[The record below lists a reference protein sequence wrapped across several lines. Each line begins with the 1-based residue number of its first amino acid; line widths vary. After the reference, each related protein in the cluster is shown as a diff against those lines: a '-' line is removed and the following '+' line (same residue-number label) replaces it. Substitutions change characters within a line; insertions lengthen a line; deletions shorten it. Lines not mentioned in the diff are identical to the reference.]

1 MTSTRND
8 AFDRRSVL
16 LSGFLPAALF
26 AIGEGAIIPIIPIA
40 ADSLGASLAFAGFV
54 AALILVGELI
64 GDVPSGVVVG
74 RIGERN
80 AMIGA
85 AVVSVVG
92 LVVCVVSPN
101 PWVLAVGVFL
111 VGVSTAVFALAR
123 HAYMTTAIPLRI
135 RARALSSLGGVFRFG
150 YFVGPF
156 LSAGVVHLT
165 GTTQSA
171 FWIHVVCCL
180 AAAVVLLVLRD
191 PATGARGLR
200 LPSRASRP
208 STGDRTDGRTDR
220 TAPTVD
226 DRAGRTAAQPT
237 PDDHTDRTAPAEPPA
252 DTGAQFVQQEA
263 HGLFRTIRDNRAV
276 LARLGSG
283 AALIGA
289 LRAGRQV
296 ILPLWAVSV
305 GLDDASAALVI
316 GIAGAV
322 DFALFYTSGQI
333 MDRWGRLASALPCML
348 GLAVSYFLLA
358 WSGHLDARV
367 GWFVGIAI
375 GMSLANGV
383 GSGILMTLGADLAP
397 RGNPAPFLGA
407 WRFTGDFGSAAAP
420 LLISGVTAVA
430 SLALASGVMGVL
442 GLVGAGVLLRY
453 VPRYLPRRLR

>member
-1 MTSTRND
+1 MPSETP
-8 AFDRRSVL
+8 AFDLRAVV

-40 ADSLGASLAFAGFV
+40 ADNLGAGLAFAGFV
-54 AALILVGELI
+54 ASLILVGELI

-85 AVVSVVG
+85 AAVSVVG
-92 LVVCVVSPN
+92 LLVCVWSPN
-101 PWVLAVGVFL
+101 AWVLAVGVFL

-123 HAYMTTAIPLRI
+123 HAYMTTAIPVHV

-156 LSAGVVHLT
+156 VSAGVIHLT
-165 GTTQSA
+165 GATQSA
-171 FWIHVVCCL
+171 FWIHVTCCL
-180 AAAVVLLVLRD
+180 LAAVVLLVIRD
-191 PATGARGLR
+191 PATGARGFR
-200 LPSRASRP
+200 KPARASRP
-208 STGDRTDGRTDR
+208 DAGVPA
-220 TAPTVD
+220 TA
-226 DRAGRTAAQPT
+226 TAV
-237 PDDHTDRTAPAEPPA
+237 AEPPT
-252 DTGAQFVQQEA
+252 DTGAQFVQDEA
-263 HGLFRTIRDNRAV
+263 HGLFRTIRAHRKV
-276 LARLGSG
+276 LLRLGSG
-283 AALIGA
+283 AGLIGA

-305 GLDDASAALVI
+305 GLDDSTAALVI

-348 GLAVSYFLLA
+348 GLSVSYFLLA

-367 GWFVGIAI
+367 GWFVAIAI

-397 RGNPAPFLGA
+397 RDHPAPFLGA

-430 SLALASGVMGVL
+430 SIAVASGVMGVL

>member
-1 MTSTRND
+1 MTTTPEPSS
-8 AFDRRSVL
+8 FDFRAVL

-40 ADSLGASLAFAGFV
+40 ADSLGASLAIAGFV
-54 AALILVGELI
+54 ASLILVGELI
-64 GDVPSGVVVG
+64 GDVPSGIVVA

-85 AVVSVVG
+85 ALISVVG
-92 LVVCVVSPN
+92 LLVCTVAPN
-101 PWVLAVGVFL
+101 PVVLAIGVFL

-123 HAYMTTAIPLRI
+123 HAYMTTAIPIHI

-156 LSAGVVHLT
+156 LAAGVIHLT

-171 FWIHVVCCL
+171 FWVHVVCCL
-180 AAAVVLLVLRD
+180 AAAATLIVLRD
-191 PATGARGLR
+191 PATGVRGLR
-200 LPSRASRP
+200 WPSRASRA
-208 STGDRTDGRTDR
+208 DG
-220 TAPTVD
+220 
-226 DRAGRTAAQPT
+226 
-237 PDDHTDRTAPAEPPA
+237 PADA
-252 DTGAQFVQQEA
+252 TDTGAILVQRES
-263 HGLFRTIRDNRAV
+263 HGLFRTIRQHHRV
-276 LARLGSG
+276 LLRLGSG
-283 AALIGA
+283 AGLIGA
-289 LRAGRQV
+289 MRAGRQV

-305 GLDDASAALVI
+305 GLDDATAALII

-348 GLAVSYFLLA
+348 GLSISYFLLA

-367 GWFVGIAI
+367 GWFVGIAM

-397 RGNPAPFLGA
+397 REDPAPFLGA
-407 WRFTGDFGSAAAP
+407 WRFTGDFGQAAAP
-420 LLISGVTAVA
+420 LVISGITAVA
-430 SLALASGVMGVL
+430 SIAVASGVMGVL

-453 VPRYLPRRLR
+453 VPRSLPRRLR

>member
-1 MTSTRND
+1 MTSTTND
-8 AFDRRSVL
+8 AFDLRGVL

-40 ADSLGASLAFAGFV
+40 ADSLGATLAVAGFV
-54 AALILVGELI
+54 ASLILVGELI
-64 GDVPSGVVVG
+64 GDVPSGVVVA

-92 LVVCVVSPN
+92 LLVCTVAPN
-101 PWVLAVGVFL
+101 PLVLAVGVFL
-111 VGVSTAVFALAR
+111 VGLSTAVFALAR

-156 LSAGVVHLT
+156 LAAGVIHLT

-171 FWIHVVCCL
+171 FWVHVVCCL
-180 AAAVVLLVLRD
+180 GAAVVLLVIRD
-191 PATGARGLR
+191 PATGVRGLQR
-200 LPSRASRP
+200 PARASRP
-208 STGDRTDGRTDR
+208 TATDAAAT
-220 TAPTVD
+220 TAGTTRP
-226 DRAGRTAAQPT
+226 G
-237 PDDHTDRTAPAEPPA
+237 ELE
-252 DTGAQFVQQEA
+252 GEQFVEEES
-263 HGLFRTIRDNRAV
+263 HGLFRTIRAHHRV
-276 LARLGSG
+276 LVRLGSG

-289 LRAGRQV
+289 MRAGRQV

-305 GLDDASAALVI
+305 GLDDSTAALVI

-348 GLAVSYFLLA
+348 GLSICYFLLA
-358 WSGHLDARV
+358 WSDHLDARV
-367 GWFVGIAI
+367 GWFVAVAMA
-375 GMSLANGV
+375 MSLANGV

-397 RGNPAPFLGA
+397 SDRPAPFLGA
-407 WRFTGDFGSAAAP
+407 WRFTGDLGSAAAP
-420 LLISGVTAVA
+420 LVISGVTA
-430 SLALASGVMGVL
+430 LATIAVASGVMGVL
-442 GLVGAGVLLRY
+442 GLVGAGILLRY
-453 VPRYLPRRLR
+453 VPRYLPRTLR